1 MGTYPAYLQS
11 LVLIL
16 PLLATFVTWMP
27 PTCSYSYLFSFSSL
41 VMTLLTHSLAMP
53 SQVTYMPLLATLL
66 LYTPIQNQGKQIL
79 IMSGLVDL

>member
-1 MGTYPAYLQS
+1 
-11 LVLIL
+11 
-16 PLLATFVTWMP
+16 
-27 PTCSYSYLFSFSSL
+27 
-41 VMTLLTHSLAMP
+41 MTLLTHSLAMP